1 MAGNGRDVGSPGGL
15 DDALAGQGPA
25 EARSQLSPEAVSDL
39 SSLRSTPIDATVV
52 VGDLRLSTYLLKES
66 VQPAMF
72 ARFIVGFT
80 EATRS
85 LVQARAGWFDKFTGD
100 GFIVFWIGEPQPEF
114 LLETVPGFCQEV
126 RGAATKLIDGLRRNS
141 RNFPAGVG
149 LSLGV
154 DAGPCELVWVGRNL
168 TLVGSPIVGATRM
181 ASSAIAGETLANV
194 HVGDVLEQAG
204 EALAEGRVGVER
216 VTARTK
222 EYPDGQE
229 AYRLV
234 FPRPSPERAAP

>member
-1 MAGNGRDVGSPGGL
+1 MQEGGSADVGL
-15 DDALAGQGPA
+15 ALEEALAGQGPPGS
-25 EARSQLSPEAVSDL
+25 RSRLSEQAVADL
-39 SSLRSTPIDATVV
+39 AAHRSTPVEATVI

-66 VQPAMF
+66 VRPELF

-85 LVQARAGWFDKFTGD
+85 LVQSREGWFDKFTGD
-100 GFIVFWIGEPQPEF
+100 GFIVFWIGGLAPP
-114 LLETVPGFCQEV
+114 LLLDTVPGFCQEV
-126 RGAATKLIDGLRRNS
+126 RGAASKLVDGLRRNS

-149 LSLGV
+149 LSLGI
-154 DAGPCELVWVGRNL
+154 DAGPCELVWVGGSL

-181 ASSAIAGETLANV
+181 ASSASAGETLANV
-194 HVGDVLEQAG
+194 HVGGALERAG
-204 EALAEGRVGVER
+204 ESLADARVGVER

-222 EYPDGQE
+222 EYPEGQE

-234 FPRPSPERAAP
+234 FPQPVLSRSEP

>member
-1 MAGNGRDVGSPGGL
+1 MGESGPGTRLPGL
-15 DDALAGQGPA
+15 EEAFTTQGPA
-25 EARSQLSPEAVSDL
+25 SGRTSLSSDALSDL
-39 SSLRSTPIDATVV
+39 AAHRSTPVEATVV

-66 VQPAMF
+66 VRPDLF

-85 LVQARAGWFDKFTGD
+85 LVQARDGWFDKFTGD
-100 GFIVFWIGEPQPEF
+100 GFIVFWIGTADPGF

-126 RGAATKLIDGLRRNS
+126 RGAAGKLIDGLRRNS

-149 LSLGV
+149 LSMGI
-154 DAGPCELVWVGRNL
+154 DAGPCELVWVGGSL

-181 ASSAIAGETLANV
+181 ASSATAGETLANI
-194 HVGDVLEQAG
+194 HVGGALERAG
-204 EALAEGRVGVER
+204 DTITATRLEVER

-222 EYPDGQE
+222 EYPEGQE
-229 AYRLV
+229 AYRLI
-234 FPRPSPERAAP
+234 FPPAGPARSGG

>member
-1 MAGNGRDVGSPGGL
+1 MSERGPDGPGL
-15 DDALAGQGPA
+15 DDAFAGQGPVGGRSRLSE
-25 EARSQLSPEAVSDL
+25 EAISDL
-39 SSLRSTPIDATVV
+39 TSQQSTPVDATVI

-66 VQPAMF
+66 VRPTLF

-85 LVQARAGWFDKFTGD
+85 LVQARDGWFDKFTGD
-100 GFIVFWIGEPQPEF
+100 GFIVFWIGDPEPAF
-114 LLETVPGFCQEV
+114 LRGTVPGFCQEV
-126 RGAATKLIDGLRRNS
+126 RGAAGKLIDGLRRNS

-149 LSLGV
+149 LSLGI
-154 DAGPCELVWVGRNL
+154 DAGPCELVYVGGSL

-181 ASSAIAGETLANV
+181 ASSASAGETLANV
-194 HVGDVLEQAG
+194 HIGGVLERAG
-204 EALAEGRVGVER
+204 DSLDDPRVGIER

-234 FPRPSPERAAP
+234 FPQPGQVNRGA

>member
-1 MAGNGRDVGSPGGL
+1 MAERGPDGPGL
-15 DDALAGQGPA
+15 DDAFTGQGPVGGRA
-25 EARSQLSPEAVSDL
+25 RLSEEARVDL
-39 SSLRSTPIDATVV
+39 SSHRSTPVDATVI

-66 VQPAMF
+66 VRPNLF

-85 LVQARAGWFDKFTGD
+85 LVQARDGWFDKFTGD
-100 GFIVFWIGEPQPEF
+100 GFIVFWIGDPEPTF
-114 LLETVPGFCQEV
+114 LLGTVPGFCQEV
-126 RGAATKLIDGLRRNS
+126 RGAAGKLIDGLRRNS

-149 LSLGV
+149 LSLGI
-154 DAGPCELVWVGRNL
+154 DAGPCELVYVGGSL

-181 ASSAIAGETLANV
+181 ASSASAGETLANV
-194 HVGDVLEQAG
+194 HIGGVLERAG
-204 EALAEGRVGVER
+204 ESLGEARVGLER

-222 EYPDGQE
+222 EYPEGQE

-234 FPRPSPERAAP
+234 FNPALPADRA

>member
-1 MAGNGRDVGSPGGL
+1 MGERRADSPGL
-15 DDALAGQGPA
+15 EEAFAGQGPLGG
-25 EARSQLSPEAVSDL
+25 RSRLSEDALHDLAAQQSTAVE
-39 SSLRSTPIDATVV
+39 ATVI

-66 VQPAMF
+66 VRPNLF

-100 GFIVFWIGEPQPEF
+100 GFIVFWIGDPDPRF
-114 LLETVPGFCQEV
+114 LLDTVPGFCQEV
-126 RGAATKLIDGLRRNS
+126 RGAAGKLIEGLRRNS

-149 LSLGV
+149 LSMGI
-154 DAGPCELVWVGRNL
+154 DAGPCELVYVGGSL

-181 ASSAIAGETLANV
+181 ASSAGAGETLANI
-194 HVGDVLEQAG
+194 HVGGALERAG
-204 EALAEGRVGVER
+204 ESLEESRVGLER

-222 EYPDGQE
+222 EYPDGQD
-229 AYRLV
+229 AYRLL
-234 FPRPSPERAAP
+234 FPSPPPRPSGE

>member
-1 MAGNGRDVGSPGGL
+1 MAERSPSGPTL
-15 DDALAGQGPA
+15 DDAFAGQAPLGGRA
-25 EARSQLSPEAVSDL
+25 RLTEEALGDL
-39 SSLRSTPIDATVV
+39 ASHRSTPVEATVI

-66 VQPAMF
+66 VRPNLF

-100 GFIVFWIGEPQPEF
+100 GFIVFWIGEIEPGF
-114 LLETVPGFCQEV
+114 LLDTVPGFCQEV
-126 RGAATKLIDGLRRNS
+126 RGAAAKLLDGLRRNS
-141 RNFPAGVG
+141 RNFPSGVG
-149 LSLGV
+149 LSMGI
-154 DAGPCELVWVGRNL
+154 DAGPCELVYVGGTL

-181 ASSAIAGETLANV
+181 ATSAAAGETLANV
-194 HVGDVLEQAG
+194 HVGGALEQAG
-204 EALAEGRVGVER
+204 ESLAETRIELER

-222 EYPDGQE
+222 EYPEGQE

-234 FPRPSPERAAP
+234 FPSPQLPRPVGS